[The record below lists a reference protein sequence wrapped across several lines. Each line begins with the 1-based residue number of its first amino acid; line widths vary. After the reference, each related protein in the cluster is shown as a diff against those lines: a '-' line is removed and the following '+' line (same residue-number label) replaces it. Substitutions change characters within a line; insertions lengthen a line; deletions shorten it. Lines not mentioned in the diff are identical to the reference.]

1 MPVYNYVAQ
10 DNSGQELKGQ
20 MNAASR
26 EDVVIQLRQ
35 KQLIVITIEQ
45 KKGLLQMEFGEA
57 KVKVKLDEMV
67 IFTRQLSTMISAG
80 IPLLESLEILQDQQ
94 ANQGFAKV
102 LGDVVDRVRS
112 GSDLSTALAA
122 HLKIF
127 PKIYVSMVKAGEA
140 SGQLDVI
147 LTRLAEY
154 QEATAKLRREIKSA
168 MTYPVISL
176 AMIFGITGFLLVG
189 IIPKFKEIFVS
200 LGVDLP
206 GITVG
211 LLELSDF
218 LQLYWLELGG
228 GLIGFSVFLKV
239 YAATKQGRRHF
250 DFVKLKSPVFGPLFQ
265 KVAISRF
272 TRTFATLIRS
282 GVPILGSLEIVGQ
295 TSGNT
300 IIEDAVRASMNN
312 VKQGES
318 LADPLS
324 DFWVFP
330 PMVTKMIAI
339 GERAGA
345 LESLLEKISE
355 FYDQQV
361 SASVETL
368 TSLIE
373 PLMIGVMGFI
383 VGGIVLAVFLPIFKL
398 QEQLARGG

>member
-1 MPVYNYVAQ
+1 MPVYKYTAQ
-10 DNSGQELKGQ
+10 DNSGQEILGQ
-20 MNAASR
+20 MTASSR

-35 KQLIVITIEQ
+35 KQLIVINIDQ
-45 KKGLLQMEFGEA
+45 KKSLLQLEFGEA
-57 KVKVKLDEMV
+57 KVKVKLDDMV

-94 ANQGFAKV
+94 SNQGFAKI

-112 GSDLSTALAA
+112 GSDLSTALGA
-122 HLKIF
+122 HLKVF

-176 AMIFGITGFLLVG
+176 AMIFGITAFLLVG

-200 LGVDLP
+200 LGVELP
-206 GITVG
+206 GITIG

-218 LQLYWLELGG
+218 LQLYWLELFGG
-228 GLIGFSVFLKV
+228 TIVFFIALKV
-239 YAATKQGRRHF
+239 YVTTKQGRRHF
-250 DFVKLKSPVFGPLFQ
+250 DFLMLKSPVFGTLFQ

-300 IIEDAVRASMNN
+300 IIEDAVKASMNN

-345 LESLLEKISE
+345 LEALLEKISE

-361 SASVETL
+361 SASVESL
-368 TSLIE
+368 TSMIE

>member
-10 DNSGQELKGQ
+10 DNSGQEIKGQ
-20 MNAASR
+20 MNASSR

-45 KKGLLQMEFGEA
+45 KKGLFQLEFGEA

-94 ANQGFAKV
+94 SNQGFAKV

-112 GSDLSTALAA
+112 GSDLSTALGA
-122 HLKIF
+122 HLKVF

-176 AMIFGITGFLLVG
+176 AMIFGITAFLLVG

-206 GITVG
+206 GITIG

-228 GLIGFSVFLKV
+228 GMIAFFVFLKV
-239 YAATKQGRRHF
+239 YSATKQGRRHF
-250 DFVKLKSPVFGPLFQ
+250 DFLKLKSPVFGPLFQ

-368 TSLIE
+368 TALIE